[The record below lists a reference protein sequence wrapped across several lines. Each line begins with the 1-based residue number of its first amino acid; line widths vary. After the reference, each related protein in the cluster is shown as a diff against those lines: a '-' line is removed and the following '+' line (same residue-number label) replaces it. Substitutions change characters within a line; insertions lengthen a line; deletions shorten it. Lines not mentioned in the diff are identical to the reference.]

1 MISYNSKFTFGKKY
15 ILNILAERFGSDPAK
30 PEEKIGEKPSSA
42 KTHILLQTLS
52 SRPKKYLELKLK
64 PPHLHE

>member
-30 PEEKIGEKPSSA
+30 PEEKIGEKAQRCKNTYSPSNPFIKA
-42 KTHILLQTLS
+42 QEILRT
-52 SRPKKYLELKLK
+52 
-64 PPHLHE
+64 